1 MSDSEYSL
9 FKVGPHPWSVPSAVA
24 LWLID
29 SSDAPANS
37 WILGTLLCHLIH
49 HVQSNLHVLVHL
61 STCPVRRSEVTLMF
75 LPIFLVSENT
85 AGVFCPILRAWRTM
99 EFRKQLDAIL
109 LRIVEDEVNVGL
121 VLTRFYS
128 LNVII
133 IKKRI
138 I

>member
-1 MSDSEYSL
+1 
-9 FKVGPHPWSVPSAVA
+9 
-24 LWLID
+24 
-29 SSDAPANS
+29 
-37 WILGTLLCHLIH
+37 
-49 HVQSNLHVLVHL
+49 
-61 STCPVRRSEVTLMF
+61 MF
-75 LPIFLVSENT
+75 LTIFLDSNDT
-85 AGVFCPILRAWRTM
+85 ASVFCPILRAWRTM

-138 I
+138 N

>member
-1 MSDSEYSL
+1 
-9 FKVGPHPWSVPSAVA
+9 
-24 LWLID
+24 
-29 SSDAPANS
+29 
-37 WILGTLLCHLIH
+37 
-49 HVQSNLHVLVHL
+49 
-61 STCPVRRSEVTLMF
+61 
-75 LPIFLVSENT
+75 
-85 AGVFCPILRAWRTM
+85 M

-138 I
+138 N